1 MKINRNQLLTI
12 LSEALDCVEKEVLG
26 VTDHHAKRVAWL
38 CIEMGKAANL
48 SKEEISDLAVGALL
62 HDNALN
68 EFKDD
73 YENRKLRPN
82 AKGDRH
88 CVAGERNLRLIS
100 KEQKQLRGFI
110 LYHHENADGSGPFG
124 KKEGEVPLGAEIIH
138 VADIVDLEF
147 ALGKVYRNTNKSLEE
162 VIQEMECFIER
173 ETGKSFSRQAAKMF
187 LDMLRSELFEIL
199 SDDNIETLEL
209 DFSAVY
215 IEADRGIAE
224 LFARIIDYKSPF
236 TQAHSTGLA
245 KKAEQMAKSYGF
257 DEIKTEKF
265 YMSGALHD
273 IGKLF
278 VDIEVLEK
286 PGRLDEEEYKHIQS
300 HAYETYRLLSKIEG
314 FEEIR
319 DWASYHH
326 EKLNG
331 KGYPFGLT
339 AKEMSLE
346 MRLLACLDI
355 YQALTEDR
363 PYKAGM
369 SHSKTIGILYE
380 LAEKGDL
387 DRDIIEKIELELA
400 GEKGQEEVENNVRTA
415 LFQCLVCGYV
425 YEGDA
430 VPYEYVCPVCGQP
443 GHKFQRIQ

>member
-1 MKINRNQLLTI
+1 MKINRNQLLAV

-38 CIEMGKAANL
+38 CIEMGKR
-48 SKEEISDLAVGALL
+48 SGMSEEEISDLAVAALL

-68 EFKDD
+68 EFKMD
-73 YENRKLRPN
+73 YENRKLRPE
-82 AKGDRH
+82 AKGDKH
-88 CVAGERNLRLIS
+88 CIAGEENLKLIS
-100 KEQKQLRGFI
+100 RGQEQLRGFI
-110 LYHHENADGSGPFG
+110 LYHHENADGTGPFG
-124 KKEGEVPLGAEIIH
+124 KKAEEVPLGAQLVHI
-138 VADIVDLEF
+138 ADVVDLEF
-147 ALGKVYRNTNKSLEE
+147 ALGRLGKTEDTDWEE
-162 VIQEMECFIER
+162 AIRAIRSFVEK
-173 ETGKSFSRQAAKMF
+173 ETELSFSKQAAEMF
-187 LDMLRSELFEIL
+187 LAILKPEMFGQL
-199 SDDNIETLEL
+199 SDMSIESLVL
-209 DFSAVY
+209 DLPAVY

-245 KKAEQMAKSYGF
+245 KKAEDMAKAYGF
-257 DEIKTEKF
+257 DEIKMEKM
-265 YMSGALHD
+265 YMAGALHD

-314 FEEIR
+314 FEDIR
-319 DWASYHH
+319 DWAAYHH

-331 KGYPFGLT
+331 LGYPFGLV
-339 AKEMSLE
+339 AEEMSWE

-369 SHSKTIGILYE
+369 SHGKTIGILYE
-380 LAEKGDL
+380 LAQKGDL
-387 DRDIIEKIELELA
+387 DRNIIERIEIELA
-400 GEKGQEEVENNVRTA
+400 GEKGQEEIENGVATA
-415 LFQCLVCGYV
+415 LFQCPVCGYV
-425 YEGDA
+425 YEGDV
-430 VPYEYVCPVCGQP
+430 VPDEYVCPVCGQA
-443 GHKFQRIQ
+443 GHKFYRIQ

>member
-1 MKINRNQLLTI
+1 M
-12 LSEALDCVEKEVLG
+12 EYFV
-26 VTDHHAKRVAWL
+26 
-38 CIEMGKAANL
+38 GK
-48 SKEEISDLAVGALL
+48 
-62 HDNALN
+62 
-68 EFKDD
+68 
-73 YENRKLRPN
+73 
-82 AKGDRH
+82 
-88 CVAGERNLRLIS
+88 
-100 KEQKQLRGFI
+100 
-110 LYHHENADGSGPFG
+110 
-124 KKEGEVPLGAEIIH
+124 
-138 VADIVDLEF
+138 
-147 ALGKVYRNTNKSLEE
+147 
-162 VIQEMECFIER
+162 

-187 LDMLRSELFEIL
+187 LDMLRPELFEIL

-209 DFSAVY
+209 DFPAVY

-245 KKAEQMAKSYGF
+245 KKSEQMAKSYGF
-257 DEIKTEKF
+257 DEIKTEKL

-273 IGKLF
+273 IGKVF

-339 AKEMSLE
+339 AEEMSLE

-369 SHSKTIGILYE
+369 SHTKAIGILYE